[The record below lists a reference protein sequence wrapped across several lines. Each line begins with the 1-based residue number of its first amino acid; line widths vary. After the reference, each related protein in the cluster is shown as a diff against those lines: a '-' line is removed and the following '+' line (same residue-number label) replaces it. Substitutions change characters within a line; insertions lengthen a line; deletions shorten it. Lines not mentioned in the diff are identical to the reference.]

1 MLLRFLGPQIS
12 ALGYHSLKC
21 LNGLKCIGTYLPR
34 ISWYKICNLQWQ
46 LQSSFGCLSCHH
58 SEVNSACI
66 SAAAASIVVFCS
78 SSIKILVFLCRD
90 AG

>member
-1 MLLRFLGPQIS
+1 MLLRFLGPQIC
-12 ALGYHSLKC
+12 ALGYHSEL
-21 LNGLKCIGTYLPR
+21 CIGTYLPR

-58 SEVNSACI
+58 SEMNSSCI
-66 SAAAASIVVFCS
+66 SAAAASIVVLCR
-78 SSIKILVFLCRD
+78 SSIRILVFLCWD